1 MDLSKKRDQAVYNAS
16 SDNRIGRKGFR
27 HDYALKNEI
36 KEKLVEEQDS
46 NWKLGKAVTSL
57 SVKKS
62 KTWEEMLQESCE
74 EKYQEKLTVLFKEDI
89 DQTNPVQVT
98 IMRNL
103 VGKLRRG
110 VNHHFVPLMKTIG
123 KMHKIELIAI
133 VYK

>member
-46 NWKLGKAVTSL
+46 NRKLGKAVTSL

-110 VNHHFVPLMKTIG
+110 VNHHFVPLMKPLERCT
-123 KMHKIELIAI
+123 KS
-133 VYK
+133 V